1 MKKIIFI
8 AFSLLILAS
17 CKSEKTEDLNRET
30 VIMKEFLSQFFD
42 VNSRKFIILKTD
54 QKLNQ
59 ESEIYKFMGKNIKNG
74 YQSFSFEALDETK
87 GKIVVESATQNID
100 NKNDSILLYTTY
112 VNYKDQLGGNV
123 TYLFIIEKTKDEK
136 YMIKDF
142 IKLDSVN
149 KSLAPCNYSE
159 ARTYGE
165 CFSTCMGCMLDTN
178 EFMGQAITG
187 LGIVSGF
194 GCGPCGVAAGVL
206 FGIGTLAC
214 LGC

>member
-17 CKSEKTEDLNRET
+17 CKSEKTEDLNKET

-42 VNSRKFIILKTD
+42 VNSRKFIILKTC

-100 NKNDSILLYTTY
+100 NKKDSVLLYNTY

-142 IKLDSVN
+142 IKLDSAN

-165 CFSTCMGCMLDTN
+165 CFRTCVGCMLDTN
-178 EFMGQAITG
+178 EFMGQAIEG
-187 LGIVSGF
+187 FSIVSGF
-194 GCGPCGVAAGVL
+194 GCGPCGVAADVL

>member
-8 AFSLLILAS
+8 AFSLFMLAS
-17 CKSEKTEDLNRET
+17 CKSEKTEDLNKET
-30 VIMKEFLSQFFD
+30 IIMKEFLSQLFD
-42 VNSRKFIILKTD
+42 VNSRNFIILKTD

-74 YQSFSFEALDETK
+74 YQSFSIEAIDEIK
-87 GKIVVESATQNID
+87 GKIIVESATQNID
-100 NKNDSILLYTTY
+100 NINDSTLFFNTY

-123 TYLFIIEKTKDEK
+123 TYLFMIEKTKEEK
-136 YMIKDF
+136 YIIKNF
-142 IKLDSVN
+142 TKLDAVN
-149 KSLAPCNYSE
+149 KTLAPCNYSE

-165 CFSTCMGCMLDTN
+165 CFRTCVGCLLDTN
-178 EFMGQAITG
+178 ELMGQAISG

-214 LGC
+214 

>member
-87 GKIVVESATQNID
+87 GKNSSRISNA
-100 NKNDSILLYTTY
+100 
-112 VNYKDQLGGNV
+112 
-123 TYLFIIEKTKDEK
+123 K
-136 YMIKDF
+136 Y
-142 IKLDSVN
+142 
-149 KSLAPCNYSE
+149 
-159 ARTYGE
+159 
-165 CFSTCMGCMLDTN
+165 
-178 EFMGQAITG
+178 
-187 LGIVSGF
+187 
-194 GCGPCGVAAGVL
+194 
-206 FGIGTLAC
+206 
-214 LGC
+214 